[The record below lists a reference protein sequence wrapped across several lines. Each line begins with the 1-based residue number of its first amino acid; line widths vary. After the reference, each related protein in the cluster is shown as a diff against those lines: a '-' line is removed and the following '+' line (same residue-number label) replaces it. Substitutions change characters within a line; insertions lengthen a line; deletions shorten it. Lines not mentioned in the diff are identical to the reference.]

1 MKSKEKGLL
10 AAVIVLIIV
19 IGIWLAAGKLGD
31 SETADETTENTTI
44 SLNEADS
51 SSITAITYEKDGQTL
66 SFIKDDE
73 TWLWE
78 EDHAFPLSQSSL
90 TSMAETLATVTASRE
105 LEDAGELS
113 EYGLD
118 APALTVSYTDSD
130 GNSKTFIVGDTN
142 SAAGGCYFQISG
154 DESVYIVDDA
164 FADAFETDVYTMAD
178 MESFPTIAVA
188 DITGLKIESEEETLQ
203 LVSSTEDSTGWHV
216 TENGEETERCSD
228 SSITSLMNTIA
239 GCSFQSDV
247 DYQCENPAEY
257 GLDTPAA
264 TVTVDYTETVEV
276 ETEEAE
282 ETADTDEEET
292 EETESEPET
301 TTVNRKMVLYIG
313 GQNEDGD
320 YYVRLDGSD
329 EVHTLSSDVA
339 EKFMNCRAVDLYDSY
354 IITGTLDTNSR
365 IDVTIDDEVWSI
377 EKRTVDVETSEAE
390 TESSSETTSDDE
402 ADETEVE
409 TTESWF
415 IGDQEVQLVELAG
428 VYSDL
433 SGMTAEQILD
443 TPEEP
448 QGNTTLTVVLYAED
462 GTETT
467 VVFSE
472 YDSSFQLASVN
483 GVGRKLVN
491 KRDVEKLIEEL
502 EGILQ

>member
-1 MKSKEKGLL
+1 
-10 AAVIVLIIV
+10 
-19 IGIWLAAGKLGD
+19 
-31 SETADETTENTTI
+31 
-44 SLNEADS
+44 
-51 SSITAITYEKDGQTL
+51 
-66 SFIKDDE
+66 
-73 TWLWE
+73 
-78 EDHAFPLSQSSL
+78 
-90 TSMAETLATVTASRE
+90 
-105 LEDAGELS
+105 
-113 EYGLD
+113 
-118 APALTVSYTDSD
+118 
-130 GNSKTFIVGDTN
+130 
-142 SAAGGCYFQISG
+142 
-154 DESVYIVDDA
+154 
-164 FADAFETDVYTMAD
+164 
-178 MESFPTIAVA
+178 
-188 DITGLKIESEEETLQ
+188 
-203 LVSSTEDSTGWHV
+203 
-216 TENGEETERCSD
+216 
-228 SSITSLMNTIA
+228 
-239 GCSFQSDV
+239 
-247 DYQCENPAEY
+247 
-257 GLDTPAA
+257 
-264 TVTVDYTETVEV
+264 
-276 ETEEAE
+276 
-282 ETADTDEEET
+282 
-292 EETESEPET
+292 
-301 TTVNRKMVLYIG
+301 MVLYIG

-377 EKRTVDVETSEAE
+377 EKRTVEVEASETE

-402 ADETEVE
+402 ADETEETEETEVE

-415 IGDQEVQLVELAG
+415 IGDHEIQLVELAG
-428 VYSDL
+428 VYSNL